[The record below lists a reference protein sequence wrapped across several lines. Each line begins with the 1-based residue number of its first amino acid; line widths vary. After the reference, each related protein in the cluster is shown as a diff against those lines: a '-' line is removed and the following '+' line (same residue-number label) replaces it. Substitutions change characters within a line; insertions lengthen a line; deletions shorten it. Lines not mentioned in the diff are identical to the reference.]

1 MANSPIHDFSLASPP
16 LLTDE
21 LAATRSPYGI
31 GDDAKHTPQTIMDA
45 INILVSASALDGT
58 ERVAVFQSG
67 SAKASTIASVTSI
80 KSVADKLF
88 LAQNYF

>member
-21 LAATRSPYGI
+21 LAAARSPYGI
-31 GDDAKHTPQTIMDA
+31 GDDAKHTPQTILDS
-45 INILVSASALDGT
+45 IDILASAAPLDGT
-58 ERVAVFQSG
+58 ERTAVIQGGVAV
-67 SAKASTIASVTSI
+67 ASTISQITLI